1 MKKKIYILLIA
12 FLALF
17 IIGCNDNN
25 IPEEKNT
32 QEHNITIENPSA
44 DVQND
49 KDSLSSFYTN
59 FVIQDKY
66 RVYRIIEKSKNMD
79 INIAIPDWQPE
90 GDAVI
95 DTADFVNAIDD
106 EMSDITQKRIDFLKE
121 KLKPSGMSKEWKD
134 SKQIYMGYAIPYIKG
149 YTSDI
154 IAEEAVSKRRLTETI
169 GLWDFLLKDNKETIN
184 KYNIFCMSINMYEG
198 FYHSSNATKLL
209 LYGVPEETFK
219 DTIKIEDGKSVRESS
234 ETILEKYNNGECKLD
249 ILIDIELTKSGN
261 YYMDFSEIIAN
272 NTYQNIILKIELTGE
287 VTDEYTYA
295 WEGFEYKTVNE
306 QAYQD
311 WKAEN
316 TDKFVY

>member
-1 MKKKIYILLIA
+1 MKKKVYISVIS

-17 IIGCNDNN
+17 IVGCNDNN

-32 QEHNITIENPSA
+32 QEHNIIVENPSI
-44 DVQND
+44 DIQNN

-66 RVYRIIEKSKNMD
+66 RVYRIIEKSGNID
-79 INIAIPDWQPE
+79 ANIAIPDWQPE

-134 SKQIYMGYAIPYIKG
+134 SKQLFMEFKTPYIKE

-154 IAEEAVSKRRLTETI
+154 YAKAASRTETI
-169 GLWDFLLKDNKETIN
+169 SAEGLWDFLLRNNQEAVD
-184 KYNIFCMSINMYEG
+184 KYDVVCVSVNMYEE
-198 FYHSSNATKLL
+198 FYRFSNSTKLL
-209 LYGVPEETFK
+209 IYGVPEETF
-219 DTIKIEDGKSVRESS
+219 ESNLS
-234 ETILEKYNNGECKLD
+234 TENGRYKYPKTDTILEKYHNGECQLD
-249 ILIDIELTKSGN
+249 TIVEIELTKSGN
-261 YYMDFSEIIAN
+261 YYMDFSEIIEKDE
-272 NTYQNIILKIELTGE
+272 YKDIIMEMELTGE
-287 VTDEYTYA
+287 ITDEYTYA
-295 WEGFEYKTVNE
+295 WYGFEYKITNE
-306 QAYQD
+306 QSYQD

-316 TDKFVY
+316 IDKFVY

>member
-1 MKKKIYILLIA
+1 MKKKVYISVIS

-66 RVYRIIEKSKNMD
+66 RVYRIIEKSGNID
-79 INIAIPDWQPE
+79 ANIAIPDWQPE

-95 DTADFVNAIDD
+95 DTADFVNMIDD

-134 SKQIYMGYAIPYIKG
+134 SKQLFMEFKTPYIKE

-154 IAEEAVSKRRLTETI
+154 YAKAASRTETI
-169 GLWDFLLKDNKETIN
+169 SAEGLWDFLLRNNQEAVD
-184 KYNIFCMSINMYEG
+184 KYDVVCVSVNMYEE
-198 FYHSSNATKLL
+198 FYRFSNSTKLL
-209 LYGVPEETFK
+209 IYGVPEETF
-219 DTIKIEDGKSVRESS
+219 ESNLS
-234 ETILEKYNNGECKLD
+234 TENGRYKYPKTDTILEKYHNGECQLD
-249 ILIDIELTKSGN
+249 TIVEIELTKSGN
-261 YYMDFSEIIAN
+261 YYMDFSEIIEKDE
-272 NTYQNIILKIELTGE
+272 YKDIIMEMELTGE
-287 VTDEYTYA
+287 ITDEYTYA
-295 WEGFEYKTVNE
+295 WYGFEYKITNE
-306 QAYQD
+306 QSYQD

-316 TDKFVY
+316 IDKFVY

>member
-1 MKKKIYILLIA
+1 MKKKIYILLIG

-17 IIGCNDNN
+17 IVGCNDNN
-25 IPEEKNT
+25 ISEEENT
-32 QEHNITIENPSA
+32 QEYNVTVENPSI
-44 DVQND
+44 DVQNN

-66 RVYRIIEKSKNMD
+66 RVYRIIEKSENMD
-79 INIAIPDWQPE
+79 ANIAIPDWQPE
-90 GDAVI
+90 GEAVI

-121 KLKPSGMSKEWKD
+121 KLKPNGMSKEWKD
-134 SKQIYMGYAIPYIKG
+134 SKQVYMGYAIPYIKG

-154 IAEEAVSKRRLTETI
+154 IAEEAVSKRKLTKITK
-169 GLWDFLLKDNKETIN
+169 LWDFLLKDNQETIN

-198 FYHSSNATKLL
+198 FYRSSNTTKLL

-219 DTIKIEDGKSVRESS
+219 ETIKIENGKSVSESS

-249 ILIDIELTKSGN
+249 VLMDIEFTKSGN

-272 NTYQNIILKIELTGE
+272 DTYQDIILKVELTGE
-287 VTDEYTYA
+287 ITDEYTYA
-295 WEGFEYKTVNE
+295 WEGFKYKTVNE

-316 TDKFVY
+316 ADKFIY

>member
-1 MKKKIYILLIA
+1 MKKKVYISVIS

-95 DTADFVNAIDD
+95 DTADFVNMIDD

-121 KLKPSGMSKEWKD
+121 KLRPSGMSKEWKD
-134 SKQIYMGYAIPYIKG
+134 SGQLFMGFKTPYIKE

-154 IAEEAVSKRRLTETI
+154 FLQDAITSETTSAK
-169 GLWDFLLKDNKETIN
+169 GLWDFLLRNNQEAVD
-184 KYNIFCMSINMYEG
+184 KYDVVCVSVNMYEE
-198 FYHSSNATKLL
+198 FYRFSNSTKLL
-209 LYGVPEETFK
+209 IYGVPEETF
-219 DTIKIEDGKSVRESS
+219 ESNLS
-234 ETILEKYNNGECKLD
+234 TENGRYKYPKTDIILEKYHNGECQLD
-249 ILIDIELTKSGN
+249 TIVEIELTKSGN
-261 YYMDFSEIIAN
+261 YYMDFSEIIEKDE
-272 NTYQNIILKIELTGE
+272 YKDIIMEMELTGE
-287 VTDEYTYA
+287 ITDEYTYA
-295 WEGFEYKTVNE
+295 WYGFEYKITNE
-306 QAYQD
+306 QSYQD

-316 TDKFVY
+316 IDKFVY

>member
-1 MKKKIYILLIA
+1 MKKKTYILLIV

-32 QEHNITIENPSA
+32 QEHNITIENPNA
-44 DVQND
+44 NIQND

-66 RVYRIIEKSKNMD
+66 RVYKIIEKSKNMD

-121 KLKPSGMSKEWKD
+121 KLRPNGMSKEWND
-134 SKQIYMGYAIPYIKG
+134 SKEIFMGYATPYIKE
-149 YTSDI
+149 YASDI
-154 IAEEAVSKRRLTETI
+154 VAETVSKRILIRTKS
-169 GLWDFLLKDNKETIN
+169 LWDFLLKDNKETIN

-198 FYHSSNATKLL
+198 FYHSSNTTKLS

-219 DTIKIEDGKSVRESS
+219 ETIKIEEGKPVRDSY
-234 ETILEKYNNGECKLD
+234 TMLEKYNNGECKLD
-249 ILIDIELTKSGN
+249 ILMDIELTKSGN

-272 NTYQNIILKIELTGE
+272 DTYQDIILKIELTGK

-316 TDKFVY
+316 ADKFIY

>member
-1 MKKKIYILLIA
+1 MKKKTYILFIA

-17 IIGCNDNN
+17 LVSCKDNN
-25 IPEEKNT
+25 ASEET
-32 QEHNITIENPSA
+32 QTQKHNINIENPSV
-44 DVQND
+44 DVQNG

-66 RVYRIIEKSKNMD
+66 RVYRIIEKSKNRD

-121 KLKPSGMSKEWKD
+121 KLRPSGMSKEWKD
-134 SKQIYMGYAIPYIKG
+134 SKQIFMIYAIPYIKG

-154 IAEEAVSKRRLTETI
+154 IAEEAVSKRELTRTI
-169 GLWDFLLKDNKETIN
+169 GLWDFLLKDNMETIN

-198 FYHSSNATKLL
+198 FYHSSNTTKLS

-219 DTIKIEDGKSVRESS
+219 ETIKIEEGKPVRDSY
-234 ETILEKYNNGECKLD
+234 TMLEKYNNGECKLD
-249 ILIDIELTKSGN
+249 ILMDIELTKSGN

-272 NTYQNIILKIELTGE
+272 DTYQDIILKIELTGK

>member
-1 MKKKIYILLIA
+1 MKKKVYILLIS

-17 IIGCNDNN
+17 IVGCNDNH

-32 QEHNITIENPSA
+32 QEYNITVENPSV

-79 INIAIPDWQPE
+79 INIAIPNWQPE
-90 GDAVI
+90 DAAVI

-121 KLKPSGMSKEWKD
+121 KLRPNGMSKEWKD
-134 SKQIYMGYAIPYIKG
+134 SKQLFMEFKTPYIKE

-154 IAEEAVSKRRLTETI
+154 FLQDAITSETTSAK
-169 GLWDFLLKDNKETIN
+169 GLWDFLLRNNQEAVD
-184 KYNIFCMSINMYEG
+184 KYDVVCVSVNMYEE
-198 FYHSSNATKLL
+198 FYRFSNSTKLL
-209 LYGVPEETFK
+209 IYGVPEDTF
-219 DTIKIEDGKSVRESS
+219 ESNLS
-234 ETILEKYNNGECKLD
+234 TENGRYKYPKTDTILEKYHNGECQLD
-249 ILIDIELTKSGN
+249 TIVEIELTKSGN
-261 YYMDFSEIIAN
+261 YYMDFSEIIEKDE
-272 NTYQNIILKIELTGE
+272 YKDIIIEMELTGE

-295 WEGFEYKTVNE
+295 WYGFAYKIDNE

-311 WKAEN
+311 WKAKN

>member
-121 KLKPSGMSKEWKD
+121 KLRPNGMSKEWKD
-134 SKQIYMGYAIPYIKG
+134 SKEIFIGYATPYIKE

-154 IAEEAVSKRRLTETI
+154 YVKAASRTETI
-169 GLWDFLLKDNKETIN
+169 SAEGLWDFLLRNNQEAVD
-184 KYNIFCMSINMYEG
+184 KYNVVCVSVNMYEE
-198 FYHSSNATKLL
+198 FYHFSNSTKLL
-209 LYGVPEETFK
+209 IYGVPEDTF
-219 DTIKIEDGKSVRESS
+219 ESNLS
-234 ETILEKYNNGECKLD
+234 TENGR
-249 ILIDIELTKSGN
+249 
-261 YYMDFSEIIAN
+261 
-272 NTYQNIILKIELTGE
+272 
-287 VTDEYTYA
+287 
-295 WEGFEYKTVNE
+295 
-306 QAYQD
+306 
-311 WKAEN
+311 
-316 TDKFVY
+316 

>member
-121 KLKPSGMSKEWKD
+121 KLRPSGMSKEWKD
-134 SKQIYMGYAIPYIKG
+134 SKQIFMIYAIPYIKG

-154 IAEEAVSKRRLTETI
+154 IAEEAVSKRELTRTI
-169 GLWDFLLKDNKETIN
+169 GLWDFSLKDNMETIN
-184 KYNIFCMSINMYEG
+184 KYNIFCISINMYEG
-198 FYHSSNATKLL
+198 FYNHSNTTKLFI
-209 LYGVPEETFK
+209 YGIPEETFENSE
-219 DTIKIEDGKSVRESS
+219 KIDSGKYQYPNRIA
-234 ETILEKYNNGECKLD
+234 ILKKYHNGECQLD
-249 ILIDIELTKSGN
+249 TLAEIELTESGN

>member
-1 MKKKIYILLIA
+1 MKKKVYISVIS

-17 IIGCNDNN
+17 IVGCNDNN

-32 QEHNITIENPSA
+32 QEHNIIVENPSI
-44 DVQND
+44 DIQNN

-66 RVYRIIEKSKNMD
+66 RVYRIIEKSGNID
-79 INIAIPDWQPE
+79 ANIAIPDWQPE

-134 SKQIYMGYAIPYIKG
+134 SKQLFMEFKTPYIKE

-154 IAEEAVSKRRLTETI
+154 FLQDAITSETTSAK
-169 GLWDFLLKDNKETIN
+169 GLWDFLLRNNQEAVD
-184 KYNIFCMSINMYEG
+184 KYDVVCVSVNMYEE
-198 FYHSSNATKLL
+198 FYRFSNSTKLL
-209 LYGVPEETFK
+209 IYGVPEETF
-219 DTIKIEDGKSVRESS
+219 ESNLS
-234 ETILEKYNNGECKLD
+234 TENGRYKYPKTDTILEKYHNGECQLD
-249 ILIDIELTKSGN
+249 TIVEIELTKSGN
-261 YYMDFSEIIAN
+261 YYMDFSEIIEKDE
-272 NTYQNIILKIELTGE
+272 YKDIIMEMELTGE
-287 VTDEYTYA
+287 ITDEYTYA
-295 WEGFEYKTVNE
+295 WYGFEYKITNE
-306 QAYQD
+306 QSYQD

-316 TDKFVY
+316 IDKFVY

>member
-1 MKKKIYILLIA
+1 MKKKVYISVIS

-66 RVYRIIEKSKNMD
+66 RVYRIIEKSGNID
-79 INIAIPDWQPE
+79 ANIAIPDWQPE

-95 DTADFVNAIDD
+95 DTADFVNMIDD

-121 KLKPSGMSKEWKD
+121 KLRPSGMSKEWKD
-134 SKQIYMGYAIPYIKG
+134 SGQLFMGFKTPYIKE

-154 IAEEAVSKRRLTETI
+154 YAKAASRTETI
-169 GLWDFLLKDNKETIN
+169 SAEGLWDFLLRNNQKAVD
-184 KYNIFCMSINMYEG
+184 KYDVVCVSVNMYEE
-198 FYHSSNATKLL
+198 FYRFSNSTKLL
-209 LYGVPEETFK
+209 IYGVPEDTF
-219 DTIKIEDGKSVRESS
+219 ESNLS
-234 ETILEKYNNGECKLD
+234 TENGRYKYPKTDIILEKYHNGECQLD
-249 ILIDIELTKSGN
+249 TIVEIELTKSGN
-261 YYMDFSEIIAN
+261 YYMDFSEIIEKDE
-272 NTYQNIILKIELTGE
+272 YKDIIMEMELTGE
-287 VTDEYTYA
+287 ITDEYTYA
-295 WEGFEYKTVNE
+295 WYGFEYKITNE

-316 TDKFVY
+316 IDKFVY